1 MLNLTTETACQPLCS
16 WDLNIPP
23 IHILPLLIPSARPH
37 SCGLFSLKIA
47 HSTGPFMQARRTL
60 TTHYPQRNGKR
71 TLCGPASR
79 TKAPAPATQEQPLA
93 NSLQQRLLLSP
104 VLELEPFSGPKHL
117 QWLCHPLKLNFMPF
131 LSNNAHKKIRRTILQ
146 DLIIHRL
153 TLFTAMGFSSC
164 GRWPAE
170 MISKSMDLRSWS
182 AECHDCMSW
191 HIVPS
196 KKRTTKLGK
205 RSVQMGPIVTYDMQI
220 QGKGV

>member
-1 MLNLTTETACQPLCS
+1 MFLGSQHTSNSHL
-16 WDLNIPP
+16 IPP
-23 IHILPLLIPSARPH
+23 DSQRTAAQLWSFLPENRSLNRTFHAGTKNTHHAPSAKKWKEDSLRPSLTNQGSRASHSRTASGEFTSTTSFAFSSLGIGTVFWAKASPMTLPL
-37 SCGLFSLKIA
+37 
-47 HSTGPFMQARRTL
+47 
-60 TTHYPQRNGKR
+60 
-71 TLCGPASR
+71 
-79 TKAPAPATQEQPLA
+79 
-93 NSLQQRLLLSP
+93 
-104 VLELEPFSGPKHL
+104 
-117 QWLCHPLKLNFMPF
+117 MPF
-131 LSNNAHKKIRRTILQ
+131 LSKNAHKKIGRTILQ

-191 HIVPS
+191 HLVPS
-196 KKRTTKLGK
+196 KQRTTKLGK